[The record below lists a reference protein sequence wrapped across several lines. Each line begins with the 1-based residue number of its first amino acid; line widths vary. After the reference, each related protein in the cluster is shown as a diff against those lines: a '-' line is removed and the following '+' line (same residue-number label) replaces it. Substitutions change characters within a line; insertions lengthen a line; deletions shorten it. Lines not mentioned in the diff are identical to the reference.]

1 MRQEIHPL
9 AAAQRRGVFTTFD
22 GLRGVAALLVVSR
35 HVGPFFGP
43 LNSPESFLAVD
54 MFFLLSGFVIANAY
68 ASRLAK
74 GGFVLDFL
82 KIRLIRLYPLY
93 LAGLV
98 VAVVLRLYMRGQ
110 DGDPWTLHM
119 LVPTALLA
127 LVMLGGPAGET
138 THGYSL
144 NSPSWTL
151 LPEIG
156 MNMLYAVLF
165 RWLTTPVLVTL
176 IGAGAIGMVIAELS
190 HGSLDVGY
198 ADHAEWA
205 TPFRMGFSFFF
216 GVLLH
221 RRIGDQRRDAPLTAL
236 ACVAAV
242 ILALMWHPSDAF
254 KPVYELGV
262 ALVGFPLLITIAA
275 RAEAPGR
282 LGEAFRWL
290 GLTSYAVYTLHAPT
304 GMLVYQLLRR
314 TGIIDVWYSAPF
326 SGFVFLGFIAVFAWG
341 VDRVYDQ
348 PVRRW
353 LTRRF
358 LPARPTS
365 VVADA
370 KAA

>member
-1 MRQEIHPL
+1 M
-9 AAAQRRGVFTTFD
+9 AAVHKRGVFTTFD

-68 ASRLAK
+68 APRLEK

-93 LAGLV
+93 FAGLV
-98 VAVVLRLYMRGQ
+98 VAVVLRLYMHGQ

-119 LVPTALLA
+119 LVPTVLLA
-127 LVMLGGPAGET
+127 ALMLGGPAGEP

-156 MNMLYAVLF
+156 MNLAYALLF
-165 RWLTTPVLVTL
+165 RWLTVPVLVTM
-176 IGAGAIGMVIAELS
+176 IGAGAIGMGIAEFS
-190 HGSLDVGY
+190 HGSLDVGFP
-198 ADHAEWA
+198 DHAEWA
-205 TPFRMGFSFFF
+205 TPFRMGFSFFS
-216 GVLLH
+216 GVLMH
-221 RRIGDQRRDAPLTAL
+221 RLVGDQRRDAPVTAL
-236 ACVAAV
+236 ACLAAV
-242 ILALMWHPSDAF
+242 ILVLMWHPSDAF
-254 KPVYELGV
+254 KPFYELGV
-262 ALVGFPLLITIAA
+262 ALVGFPLLIFVAA

-282 LGEAFRWL
+282 LGTAFRWL

-304 GMLVYQLLRR
+304 GLLVYQVLKR
-314 TGIIDVWYSAPF
+314 TGIIDVWYTAPW
-326 SGFVFLGFIAVFAWG
+326 SGFVFLVFIALFAWG

-353 LTRRF
+353 LTARL
-358 LPARPTS
+358 LPARP
-365 VVADA
+365 VKLAADA
-370 KAA
+370 KVA